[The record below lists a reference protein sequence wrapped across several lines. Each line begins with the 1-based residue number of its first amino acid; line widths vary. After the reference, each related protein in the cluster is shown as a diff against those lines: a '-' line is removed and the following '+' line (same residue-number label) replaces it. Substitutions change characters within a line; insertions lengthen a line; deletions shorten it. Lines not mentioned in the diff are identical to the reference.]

1 MSLLRLRQYLYFDWW
16 DSTYAGISSSIIEAM
31 DMQTLLAWRA
41 TNRGNYMN
49 VCKELRGS
57 LEQLLSDFV
66 PSPAA
71 LLLLLT
77 RTHALLSG
85 ELAICYILR
94 DASLEPRSLEIF
106 VGSVWFDEFIDSF
119 GTSSEL
125 SGYQLDWWLTTH
137 VDRHV
142 ETRHVT
148 NSLHIPLSTGGSIII
163 HAAASTSPCH
173 AIACSPSSL
182 GTTFITE
189 YSFATAYPRLTF
201 SRRAIVCWDLLA
213 EGSPHEQ
220 LMYDRLRT
228 NGFSFEED
236 PTVWPEYS
244 SEWCSNYAHP
254 HLACLRSTY
263 LCPQQGRYFGDRG
276 SMVCFMDTL
285 AVDFAMLKDRCI
297 PPYGIMAAWRLP
309 SNLVC
314 YAQCNDFDDL
324 LAPGILVTSIK
335 FENESFRP
343 TVRQD
348 NMPRKHTNASVS
360 IGHSGRIRSVTL

>member
-1 MSLLRLRQYLYFDWW
+1 MDVCEELQRSL
-16 DSTYAGISSSIIEAM
+16 
-31 DMQTLLAWRA
+31 
-41 TNRGNYMN
+41 
-49 VCKELRGS
+49 K
-57 LEQLLSDFV
+57 QLLSNFV

-71 LLLLLT
+71 LLSLLT

-94 DASLEPRSLEIF
+94 DGSFAPHSLEIF

-125 SGYQLDWWLTTH
+125 SGYQRDWWIITH

-142 ETRHVT
+142 EARHVT
-148 NSLHIPLSTGGSIII
+148 NSLHIPLSTGRSIII
-163 HAAASTSPCH
+163 HAAASTSACH

-201 SRRAIVCWDLLA
+201 SRRAIVRWDLLA
-213 EGSPHEQ
+213 EGDLHEQ
-220 LMYDRLRT
+220 QMYDHLRT

-244 SEWCSNYAHP
+244 SEWCSNNAHP
-254 HLACLRSTY
+254 YLACLRSTY

-276 SMVCFMDTL
+276 SMLCFMDRLT
-285 AVDFAMLKDRCI
+285 VDFAMLKDRCI
-297 PPYGIMAAWRLP
+297 PPYGIMAAWRLR
-309 SNLVC
+309 SDLVC
-314 YAQCNDFDDL
+314 YGQCSDFDDL

-343 TVRQD
+343 PALPENVPSNR
-348 NMPRKHTNASVS
+348 TNASVD
-360 IGHSGRIRSVTL
+360 IGHRGRNRSVTL